1 MQRYPWGLL
10 WPLLFSIACL
20 LFAISYS
27 LNHPEATIPG
37 YLSYLTIGCLGL
49 FVCLAIA
56 SLHRR
61 IAELERSLIRGQ

>member
-1 MQRYPWGLL
+1 MRWYPWGLL

-20 LFAISYS
+20 LFAVNYS
-27 LNHPEATIPG
+27 VNHPQASLPA

-49 FVCLAIA
+49 FVGLALA

-61 IAELERSLIRGQ
+61 IAALERRIAQDE